1 MYCSADGAI
10 LRLQSHH
17 PLIVQDISTVYEYDD
32 LRYPFEVKVP
42 WEKGVTRHIEDDE
55 KEKKLKTGQSLTKSE
70 KNQIK
75 QLRDVYVRMIQD
87 VQESYEDGL
96 VSLGLLQG

>member
-17 PLIVQDISTVYEYDD
+17 PLIVQDINTVYECDE

-42 WEKGVTRHIEDDE
+42 WEKGVTRQIEDAE
-55 KEKKLKTGQSLTKSE
+55 RLGAAKGRNSGACSTKV
-70 KNQIK
+70 QDIAGWRR
-75 QLRDVYVRMIQD
+75 QLSR
-87 VQESYEDGL
+87 
-96 VSLGLLQG
+96 